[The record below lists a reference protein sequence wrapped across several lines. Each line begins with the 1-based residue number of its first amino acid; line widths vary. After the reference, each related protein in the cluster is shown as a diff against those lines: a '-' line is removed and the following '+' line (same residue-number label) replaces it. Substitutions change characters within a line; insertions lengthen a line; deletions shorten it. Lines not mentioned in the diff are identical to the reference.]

1 MAQKPTKKVPK
12 KQISNLVGL
21 SDTTAGGQEV
31 NRKTSKDLG
40 GRPTVMTP
48 EVFNKLEQVF
58 AMDGTVEEAIF
69 YSGISRQT
77 YYNYLKENP
86 EYLDRVND
94 LRQKP
99 VLKARETVIKD
110 LVTPSG
116 AQWYLS
122 RKRKAEFGGGEEFA
136 PKTSGINIYNFFSNE
151 NVQREVK
158 VLEDKIKESLKQPK
172 HVESIQKTAQ

>member
-12 KQISNLVGL
+12 KKISNTISETDMVL
-21 SDTTAGGQEV
+21 SDTTAGGSV
-31 NRKTSKDLG
+31 M
-40 GRPTVMTP
+40 GRPTVVTP
-48 EVFNKLEQVF
+48 EVIRKLETVF

-69 YSGISRQT
+69 YSGISRST
-77 YYNYLKENP
+77 YYDWVKAHPDYS
-86 EYLDRVND
+86 DRFEQ
-94 LRQKP
+94 LRQRP

-110 LVTPSG
+110 LVNPSG

-136 PKTSGINIYNFFSNE
+136 PKTAGINIYNFFSNE
-151 NVQREVK
+151 NVQKEVK

-172 HVESIQKTAQ
+172 HVESI